1 MPLACLFARKFNLGL
16 ISGHDM
22 IKRAFPNL
30 SIKLVSLAAAVAL
43 SACSDAE
50 QTQEEPPVRGLRVF
64 EVSAQAENMQRRF
77 PSLVQPSDETPM
89 SFEISGQLTEVDLEV
104 EQRVSAGDTLT
115 SIDETT
121 LRLELQQARASLDQ
135 AEASLN
141 NARTDFQRKSTLL
154 ETGNVT
160 QAAYDTS
167 ETNLRS
173 AESQAD
179 QSMQQYAIATERLEK
194 AVLRAPFDAIISNV
208 DVRSFSNV
216 AAGQTVVSLY
226 SENAYEVEF
235 TVPATV
241 INDLTLGDEALVEI
255 TDLAGRTVNGRIK
268 ELGARAGQVS
278 AFPVV
283 VALEEDLPGLKAG
296 MSADVV
302 VTVSL
307 LEDSNIGFLVPL
319 NCIHLS
325 GSKTLQD
332 GASIRDGGGG
342 QAQVFVFDPETST
355 VSRRT
360 IYTAGVRENQV
371 IVVGGLSAG
380 ELIASAGV
388 SYLTDGQ
395 KVRRLPNAR

>member
-1 MPLACLFARKFNLGL
+1 
-16 ISGHDM
+16 M
-22 IKRAFPNL
+22 IKCAFPKF
-30 SIKLVSLAAAVAL
+30 SIKLITLAAAVAL
-43 SACSDAE
+43 TACGEAE
-50 QTQEEPPVRGLRVF
+50 QTEEEPPVRGLRVF

-89 SFEISGQLTEVDLEV
+89 SFEISGQLSEVNLEV
-104 EQRVSAGDTLT
+104 GQRVNAGDTLT

-135 AEASLN
+135 AEASLD

-154 ETGNVT
+154 ESGNVT

-208 DVRSFSNV
+208 EVRSFSNV
-216 AAGQTVVSLY
+216 SAGQTVVSLY

-302 VTVSL
+302 VTVNL

-325 GSKTLQD
+325 GSRTLQE
-332 GASIRDGGGG
+332 GESIRNGGGG

-360 IYTAGVRENQV
+360 IYTAGIRENQV
-371 IVVGGLSAG
+371 IVVGGLNAG
-380 ELIASAGV
+380 ELLASAGV

-395 KVRRLPNAR
+395 KVRRLPSAR